1 MLNLKPYGNNDATT
15 TKTVSVDFT
24 DACYIHGS
32 NRVQGLAFTNFE
44 TPTLVLDVSRAIQF
58 EIFSPD
64 ASIAIPRI
72 RKGGFA
78 HLLQLR
84 FIGNIRVLYR
94 LADNDVN
101 FTKTVVIESA
111 AILTS
116 VWHTW
121 QNARFSPSM
130 ARDLTI
136 LLRQNKISTKQS
148 SRAGS
153 VFVEIGGQSCAEI
166 PEYRF
171 ARL

>member
-1 MLNLKPYGNNDATT
+1 MMPPT

-24 DACYIHGS
+24 DASYIHGS
-32 NRVQGLAFTNFE
+32 NRVQGLAFTNFG

-64 ASIAIPRI
+64 ALIAIPRI

-94 LADNDVN
+94 LADNDVS

-111 AILTS
+111 AILTICMAYLAECQ
-116 VWHTW
+116 V
-121 QNARFSPSM
+121 FSSM

-136 LLRQNKISTKQS
+136 LLRQNKNSTKQS

>member
-1 MLNLKPYGNNDATT
+1 MMPPT

-24 DACYIHGS
+24 DASYIHGS
-32 NRVQGLAFTNFE
+32 NRVQGLAFTNFG

-94 LADNDVN
+94 LADNDIS

-111 AILTS
+111 AILTIGMAYLAKCQ
-116 VWHTW
+116 V
-121 QNARFSPSM
+121 FSLDGSGSNQI
-130 ARDLTI
+130 AA
-136 LLRQNKISTKQS
+136 TKQDQHEAKQ
-148 SRAGS
+148 SRGLCLRRNRRPS
-153 VFVEIGGQSCAEI
+153 RAEI
-166 PEYRF
+166 PEYSF